1 MVEGN
6 EAFSRPSPDVI
17 VLQEHPPR
25 MIRTVREGQKA
36 ALSMPGPSSLAGSDS
51 DATAA
56 EAARALGARGLRR
69 GIYAQPATRTD
80 IEALHRLFEPHVD
93 APVASAES
101 AIRVQE
107 ASPHSVWSVHSSAGL
122 LGGAAFL
129 PLNTLG
135 LYRLIYG
142 KLDRRDPPL
151 EALAVRLERPAVL
164 YVWALVARGSG
175 LLGLADILRQ
185 LDTQRFRGVDVW
197 AQPVT
202 TEGERLAARL
212 GFARISHGDHAFYKL
227 GRSGRPA

>member
-1 MVEGN
+1 MTGP
-6 EAFSRPSPDVI
+6 ASHARDSQDD
-17 VLQEHPPR
+17 
-25 MIRTVREGQKA
+25 A
-36 ALSMPGPSSLAGSDS
+36 AD
-51 DATAA
+51 D
-56 EAARALGARGLRR
+56 AARRLGARGLQR
-69 GIYAQPATRTD
+69 GVYAQPATRSD
-80 IEALHRLFEPHVD
+80 IEALHRMFEPFVE

-101 AIRVQE
+101 AVRVQE
-107 ASPHSVWSVHSSAGL
+107 ASPHSVWSVHSPTGL

-142 KLDRRDPPL
+142 KLDRSDPPL

-185 LDTQRFRGVDVW
+185 LDTQRFRGIDVW

-212 GFARISHGDHAFYKL
+212 GFARVSHGEHAFYKL
-227 GRSGRPA
+227 GRSGRPT